1 MRLIRFSV
9 RERIQCGSSK
19 PETRMSTA
27 QIEILTEILVENDEL
42 GSSLANEF
50 GLGSTP
56 LIASLLDAIETV
68 VFVTDPNGGLR
79 YVNAAWERLTGFA
92 LQETRNLSPSS
103 YLHPQDLERWLGFLE
118 TCKRDQRPA
127 AIILRFLTQSGE
139 TIHLEAGAQ
148 AVVAANGRC
157 VGFVGT
163 LSDVGRRVHAD
174 GLKEACHRTLET
186 LINHLPGLV
195 YRCRNNR
202 QWTMEYM
209 SGGCEVLTGYPPEAL
224 INSDRLTYA
233 DLIVPEDREQVW
245 QNVQVSVRENRPFE
259 LMYRIRTAQGEE
271 KWVLERGRG
280 NFSESGEL
288 LGVEGFITD
297 VTREKSAQLR
307 LRSDIL
313 LDPGTRLPTPT
324 LFLDR
329 LEVALRRRKSRPVDG
344 FAVLVVHLDQFA
356 KWRETLDADFRE
368 RALLEVGQRLESI
381 LNPVDS
387 LCLWTDTE
395 FAILHECTKPETD
408 AAVLS
413 ESIQKVLRAA
423 VTAGNKWVFLSA
435 SIGAAIGLTGD
446 EAAEEIV
453 SFASTAAARA
463 RNAGIGRVEVT
474 EMSDASGKA
483 RGAPGRG

>member
-1 MRLIRFSV
+1 
-9 RERIQCGSSK
+9 
-19 PETRMSTA
+19 MSTA

-42 GSSLANEF
+42 GSSLAKEF

-56 LIASLLDAIETV
+56 LIASLLDAIDTV

-79 YVNAAWERLTGFA
+79 YVNAAWVRLTGFP

-103 YLHPQDLERWLGFLE
+103 YLHPQDLDRWLGFLE
-118 TCKRDQRPA
+118 TRKRDPQRTA
-127 AIILRFLTQSGE
+127 ALILRFLTESGE

-163 LSDVGRRVHAD
+163 LSDVGRRVHAE

-209 SGGCEVLTGYPPEAL
+209 SKGCEVLTGYPPEAL
-224 INSDRLTYA
+224 INSERLTYA

-245 QNVQVSVRENRPFE
+245 QNVQVSLRENRAFE

-297 VTREKSAQLR
+297 VTQEKSAQLR

-329 LEVALRRRKSRPVDG
+329 LEVALRRRKARPVDA

-368 RALLEVGQRLESI
+368 RALLEVGHRLESI
-381 LNPVDS
+381 LSPVDS

-395 FAILHECTKPETD
+395 FAILHECPKPETD
-408 AAVLS
+408 AAALS
-413 ESIQKVLRAA
+413 ESIQKVLRAS
-423 VTAGNKWVFLSA
+423 VVAGNKGVFLTT

-446 EAAEEIV
+446 EAAEEVV

-463 RNAGIGRVEVT
+463 RNAGIGRVEVA
-474 EMSDASGKA
+474 EMSADSGRA
-483 RGAPGRG
+483 RGAPSKG